1 MPNARLYRWPSHESL
16 LSRLSIGRSIRAWRT
31 LCGRQMTRNAR
42 RAYAMPWVVRE
53 STPIPGRFSR
63 GSRAVWADSNS
74 ARPPCPPF
82 VVSLTEPLGASQAA
96 FAPSADPRNASQRAR
111 RGRASVFGLSPKGKP
126 QSADRLG
133 NAHNG
138 RVIDHRVLR
147 GIRRVNGRDSRGWRR
162 RSASWCRRPTAASR
176 RSGRGNCGK
185 APDGRARAAEQSNPR
200 SRFACRVWNAV

>member
-1 MPNARLYRWPSHESL
+1 VGGSPTRRTLQPEATGAVMEVTKWLKPRRAPRAGRQAHRRWRDCRRNEPSLMAACGSRCDA
-16 LSRLSIGRSIRAWRT
+16 SRLSIGRSIRAWRT

-133 NAHNG
+133 AQ
-138 RVIDHRVLR
+138 RACHRPP
-147 GIRRVNGRDSRGWRR
+147 
-162 RSASWCRRPTAASR
+162 SA
-176 RSGRGNCGK
+176 
-185 APDGRARAAEQSNPR
+185 ARHSTCKR
-200 SRFACRVWNAV
+200 TR